1 MHLKSKLGGAAAAAV
16 LAFGL
21 STAAQAQM
29 KVGFVYVGPI
39 GDHGWNYQHHQGL
52 LALKKALGSKVTTT
66 HVEKVA
72 ENADATRVITKMA
85 STDTTSFSRPLL
97 AI

>member
-1 MHLKSKLGGAAAAAV
+1 MSNIRSHSPVTSRERQQAA
-16 LAFGL
+16 
-21 STAAQAQM
+21 
-29 KVGFVYVGPI
+29 I

-72 ENADATRVITKMA
+72 ENADATREITKLA
-85 STDTTSFSRPLL
+85 STGHNLFFTTSFGYMNPTNKAAKRVPKVTF
-97 AI
+97 